1 LVTKKKINVA
11 LDPEDFKGKKVIVFF
26 FGTRPEIIKLF
37 VLYRILKK
45 SKEFYPLLYN
55 TAQQKISGDILFNI
69 GINPDITAAEKPDR
83 SSDLNELIA
92 HLLNDF
98 NKKFND
104 KSPVTKKHIHGIIVQ
119 GDTASAFAGALW
131 GFLNQI
137 PVFHVEAGLRTLD
150 KMNPFPEEFM
160 RESIARM
167 ATLHFCPKGINK
179 DNLINEGIKQD
190 KTFVIGNT
198 INDAIFTLIKEEK
211 IKEPPQKNYILSTLH
226 RRENWENVSAYAAI
240 LNSLMNT
247 VEGYSNILH
256 LMHPNPL
263 IQKSFEKV
271 LNGKPHD
278 KLTIMDPI
286 HDYFEMLGYVKNA
299 GSILTDSGG
308 LQEESLF
315 FNVPCG
321 VLRKTTE
328 RPEVLKK
335 NAKLLPFESAEISTF
350 LNQAVHY
357 RQVHLSKYNYT
368 YGFGDSSYLIYELFK
383 KYYGIQTEY
392 DFL

>member
-1 LVTKKKINVA
+1 MIENMNIA
-11 LDPEDFKGKKVIVFF
+11 LNPEEMKGKKVIVII

-37 VLYRILKK
+37 VLYRILKR
-45 SKEFYPLLYN
+45 SEEFYPLLYN
-55 TAQQKISGDILFNI
+55 TAQQKISGDILTKI
-69 GINPDITAAEKPDR
+69 GINPDITATEKQNR

-98 NKKFND
+98 NEKFGD
-104 KSPVTKKHIHGIIVQ
+104 KSPVKKSNLHGIIVQ

-137 PVFHVEAGLRTLD
+137 PVFHAEAGLRTYD
-150 KMNPFPEEFM
+150 KLNPFPEEFM
-160 RESIARM
+160 REAVARM
-167 ATLHFCPKGINK
+167 TTIHFAPKGINR
-179 DNLINEGIKQD
+179 DNLISEGIKPD
-190 KTFVIGNT
+190 NVYVIGNT
-198 INDAIFTLIKEEK
+198 INDAIFTLIKEKK
-211 IKEPPQKNYILSTLH
+211 IKEPKEKNYILSTFH
-226 RRENWENVSAYAAI
+226 RRENWNYVSDYARI
-240 LNSLMNT
+240 LNTVMND
-247 VEGYSNILH
+247 VEGYTEILH

-263 IQKSFEKV
+263 IQRSFDDVMDGNAHEK
-271 LNGKPHD
+271 LK
-278 KLTIMDPI
+278 IMNPI

-335 NAKLLPFESAEISTF
+335 NAKLLPIDKAEVTSF
-350 LNQAVHY
+350 LTDAIDYRKVH
-357 RQVHLSKYNYT
+357 QSKYNYT
-368 YGFGDSSYLIYELFK
+368 YGFGDSSYLIYELLK
-383 KYYGIQTEY
+383 KHYGIQTEY
-392 DFL
+392 SFM